1 MSAPDFWD
9 NRESAEATGR
19 KLNDL
24 KVIVERFVRIGKTM
38 EEIEVLEELM
48 QLEEDDS
55 LEQEWQKQIED
66 LDSVLT
72 KTELETLFAS
82 PYDVLDCIVTLHP
95 GAGGT
100 ESQDWTEMLYRM
112 YLRWSEKNGYATEV
126 LDYQNGDEAG
136 IKSVTFGVA
145 GHHAF
150 GYLKSEKGVH
160 RLVRISPFDTAS
172 RRHTSFASV
181 DVVPQMPEEETVSID
196 ESELR
201 IDTYRAGG
209 AGGQHLNKT
218 DSAVRITHLPSGI
231 VVQCQSERSQ
241 HSNKAGAMK
250 ILQARLYEEKRK
262 EEEAELAKKRG
273 AKGEIAWGSQIR
285 SYVFHPYK
293 LVKDH
298 RTNIEI
304 GNVDRVMDGDINP
317 FIEGYLHA
325 MAENPKED
333 ERGE

>member
-1 MSAPDFWD
+1 MTAQDFWD
-9 NRESAEATGR
+9 DREKAENTGR

-24 KVIVERFVRIGKTM
+24 KAIVNRFAKIGETW
-38 EEIEVLEELM
+38 EELGVLEELM
-48 QLEEDDS
+48 EMEDDDS
-55 LEQEWQKQIED
+55 LKLEWDKQIEM
-66 LDSVLT
+66 LETVLK

-82 PYDVLDCIVTLHP
+82 PYDALDCIMTLHP

-112 YLRWSEKNGYATEV
+112 YLRWAEANGFATEL

-136 IKSVTFGVA
+136 IKSVTFGVS
-145 GHHAF
+145 GRHAY

-181 DVVPQMPEEETVSID
+181 DVVPQMPEEEAVSID
-196 ESELR
+196 EAELR
-201 IDTYRAGG
+201 IDTYRSGG

-218 DSAVRITHLPSGI
+218 DSAVRITHLPTGI

-262 EEEAELAKKRG
+262 REEAEHAKLRG

-304 GNVDRVMDGDINP
+304 GNIDKVMDGDINP

-325 MAENPKED
+325 MAEKPKE
-333 ERGE
+333 EQGGK

>member
-1 MSAPDFWD
+1 MTEPDFWD
-9 NRESAEATGR
+9 DREKAENTGR
-19 KLNDL
+19 RLNDL
-24 KVIVERFVRIGKTM
+24 KGIVNRFAKIDEAWEEVGVI
-38 EEIEVLEELM
+38 EELM
-48 QLEEDDS
+48 EIEEDDS
-55 LEQEWQKQIED
+55 LKQEWDTQIKMLET
-66 LDSVLT
+66 VLT

-82 PYDVLDCIVTLHP
+82 PYDALDCILTLHP

-112 YLRWSEKNGYATEV
+112 YLRWAEANGYATEL

-136 IKSVTFGVA
+136 IKSVTFGVS
-145 GHHAF
+145 GRHAF

-181 DVVPQMPEEETVSID
+181 DVVPQMPEEEAASID
-196 ESELR
+196 ETELR
-201 IDTYRAGG
+201 IDTYRSGG

-218 DSAVRITHLPSGI
+218 DSAVRITHLPTGI

-250 ILQARLYEEKRK
+250 ILQARLFEEKRK
-262 EEEAELAKKRG
+262 KEEAEHAKLRG
-273 AKGEIAWGSQIR
+273 AKDEIAWGSQIR

-304 GNVDRVMDGDINP
+304 GNIDRVMDGDITP

-325 MAENPKED
+325 MAEEPKE
-333 ERGE
+333 EQGGK